1 MELNELV
8 DVLKANNAKVY
19 LVGGAVR
26 DFLMNIKPK
35 DFDYCI
41 TGLSQESFESLF
53 PTAELQGKDFPVYRM
68 MIKGVFSEVALAR
81 TERKVAVGHN
91 GFVIHSS
98 PDVTIEEDL
107 ARRDLTINAMAFDL
121 ETNELIDPFYGD
133 IDLKNRL
140 LRATTPAFKE
150 DPLRVYR
157 AARFAAKYDFFIEY
171 GTLMMMKELKHELSY
186 LSIERVFDETNKAF
200 MTNTPS
206 LFFRWLKE
214 AEVLD
219 VHFPEIDRLSE
230 LEQNPEYH
238 PEGNVF
244 EHTMQVVDMARELA
258 NKLPVDSEMVVMYS
272 ALLHDVG
279 KYVTKGTHRI
289 KGTPTYIL
297 HELAGVPIAEQFLNR
312 FNLKTLK
319 KAILF
324 NVSNHMVFH
333 DAFTAMKPAKAV
345 DFMEG
350 KFEPDGDCHVR
361 DSYIRK
367 PGIYSCMYSI
377 YDYIVVCIADVAG
390 RIRDPRMLTAVF
402 HVVLELI
409 HSFEVGKKFKLDDVI
424 QALTVVTGD
433 HESASKLATD
443 LVIAV
448 KHKSIMEK
456 YNKYAKDVKCSLDI
470 EELKEKYQGEK
481 LGYMIHKDKRGQRV
495 AFMKNARKELTEYMQ
510 GIGS

>member
-1 MELNELV
+1 MELNELI
-8 DVLKANNAKVY
+8 DVLKANNAKLY

-26 DFLMNIKPK
+26 DFMLNIKPK

-68 MIKGVFSEVALAR
+68 MVQGAYSEVALAR
-81 TERKVAVGHN
+81 TERKVSVGHN

-107 ARRDLTINAMAFDL
+107 ARRDVTINAMAIDL
-121 ETNELIDPFYGD
+121 EINKLIDPFYGD
-133 IDLKNRL
+133 IDLTNRT
-140 LRATTPAFKE
+140 LRATTQAFSE

-157 AARFAAKYDFFIEY
+157 VARFAAKYGFSVEY
-171 GTLMMMKELKHELSY
+171 GTLEMMKSLKSELSS
-186 LSIERVFDETNKAF
+186 LSIERVFEETNKAL
-200 MTNTPS
+200 MANTPS
-206 LFFRWLKE
+206 LFFRTLKE
-214 AEVLD
+214 AGVLD

-244 EHTMQVVDMARELA
+244 EHTMQVLDMARELA

-279 KYVTKGTHRI
+279 KYVTNGTHRI

-297 HELAGVPIAEQFLNR
+297 HELAGVPIAEQFLDR
-312 FNLKTLK
+312 FNLRVWK

-324 NVSNHMVFH
+324 NVANHMVFH
-333 DAFTAMKPAKAV
+333 DAFTEMKPAKAV
-345 DFMEG
+345 DFMEL
-350 KFEPDGDCHVR
+350 KFEPDG

-367 PGIYSCMYSI
+367 PGIHASMFSM
-377 YDYIVVCIADVAG
+377 YDYIAVCIADVAG
-390 RIRDPRMLTAVF
+390 RIKNPKMLPAVF
-402 HVVLELI
+402 HITLELI
-409 HSFEVGKKFKLDDVI
+409 HSFEVGKKFKLNDVI

-448 KHKSIMEK
+448 KHKTIMEK
-456 YNKYAKDVKCSLDI
+456 YNKCAKGVKCSLDI

-510 GIGS
+510 GMGS